1 MMFNSLTFCHV
12 RLQHLQ
18 RRAVLHNFPKLIDKS
33 GLGLSRPAK
42 NREGGETVNGT
53 NELCPVSAASI
64 EGLADETIQCETRRI
79 PAAGTQS
86 VANQAR
92 CGLIVK

>member
-1 MMFNSLTFCHV
+1 VQTESGSMMLEK
-12 RLQHLQ
+12 LQNVIPITDGPCQFLQ
-18 RRAVLHNFPKLIDKS
+18 
-33 GLGLSRPAK
+33 
-42 NREGGETVNGT
+42 
-53 NELCPVSAASI
+53 

-92 CGLIVK
+92 CGLMVK

>member
-1 MMFNSLTFCHV
+1 MENMPCTILFPSL
-12 RLQHLQ
+12 
-18 RRAVLHNFPKLIDKS
+18 
-33 GLGLSRPAK
+33 
-42 NREGGETVNGT
+42 GG
-53 NELCPVSAASI
+53 
-64 EGLADETIQCETRRI
+64 DETIQCETRRI